1 MSERTT
7 RTADESV
14 RTVCLC
20 VFILYLI
27 SICVHSLWSFNP
39 RTRLGC
45 QTGVETA
52 IAAERPFLGLFPPE
66 FLWLKALEAL
76 SNFPA
81 ACQVVGGKPGSR
93 RRDEVGLLD

>member
-1 MSERTT
+1 MG
-7 RTADESV
+7 
-14 RTVCLC
+14 
-20 VFILYLI
+20 
-27 SICVHSLWSFNP
+27 
-39 RTRLGC
+39 LGC

-52 IAAERPFLGLFPPE
+52 IAAQRPFLGLFPPE

-93 RRDEVGLLD
+93 RGDEVGLLD

>member
-1 MSERTT
+1 MAEPVGRSTL
-7 RTADESV
+7 V
-14 RTVCLC
+14 
-20 VFILYLI
+20 
-27 SICVHSLWSFNP
+27 NP
-39 RTRLGC
+39 RMVVGC

-52 IAAERPFLGLFPPE
+52 IAAERPFLRLFPPE